1 MHPNLAV
8 LIVNTLERGEETAA
22 PLLCR
27 ALALLTPPRVAAL
40 CRDLLRSAGEL
51 MTVSCALLWILD
63 HSAVTVTIADTVIG
77 L

>member
-51 MTVSCALLWILD
+51 MTVS
-63 HSAVTVTIADTVIG
+63 
-77 L
+77 